1 MTACFEAHSNR
12 LSTLSLC
19 LESLRNRTPSNLKLH
34 HISKNPP
41 QNFFW
46 QEDEA
51 PLANEALCLSTP
63 KHNGKSGTGD
73 LLYRC
78 VFYGRLDCLYISSSF
93 YQLVYL
99 KGSEF
104 QMLKNAKCSSS
115 VQNFRCKKFRQVF
128 FSWRARPMRVC
139 NIRCP

>member
-1 MTACFEAHSNR
+1 MSGIAPKQNAFKFKIAPHKQKSTA
-12 LSTLSLC
+12 
-19 LESLRNRTPSNLKLH
+19 KL
-34 HISKNPP
+34 
-41 QNFFW
+41 FW

-73 LLYRC
+73 LLFRC

-93 YQLVYL
+93 YQLVHL